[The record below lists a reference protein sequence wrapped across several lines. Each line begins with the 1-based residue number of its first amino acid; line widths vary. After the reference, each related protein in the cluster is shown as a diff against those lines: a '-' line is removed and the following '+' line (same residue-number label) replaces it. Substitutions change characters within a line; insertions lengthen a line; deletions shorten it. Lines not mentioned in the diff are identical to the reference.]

1 MEKEHLA
8 ENLASDLKVISDDIR
23 KIVLG
28 YFNRVSTDL
37 KTNIET
43 KMKEH

>member
-1 MEKEHLA
+1 MEKEYLA
-8 ENLASDLKVISDDIR
+8 ENLANDLKGISDDIR
-23 KIVLG
+23 KIVLE

-37 KTNIET
+37 KTKIET